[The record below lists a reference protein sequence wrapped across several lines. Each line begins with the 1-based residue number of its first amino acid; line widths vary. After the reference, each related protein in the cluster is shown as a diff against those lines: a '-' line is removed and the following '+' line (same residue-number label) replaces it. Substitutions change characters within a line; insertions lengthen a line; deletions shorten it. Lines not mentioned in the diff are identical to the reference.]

1 LNATASFS
9 MTEQRY
15 IPVMWTHFAAV
26 AGLLTLHFV
35 LIAVALL
42 LFVIK
47 TEVSLL
53 GNAWQAVA
61 QVYSNDTA
69 AAVQHGTIA
78 TDAEVRE
85 SVKSS
90 GFHES
95 RVVIRRSERNGRLE
109 AMSVKPDC

>member
-1 LNATASFS
+1 MLFRSL
-9 MTEQRY
+9 
-15 IPVMWTHFAAV
+15 HFALVIFA
-26 AGLLTLHFV
+26 LV
-35 LIAVALL
+35 LFFA
-42 LFVIK
+42 K

-69 AAVQHGTIA
+69 AAVQHGTMA
-78 TDAEVRE
+78 TDGEVRE

-109 AMSVKPDC
+109 AVSVVKPGSRGV